1 MMYRKIQIELLL
13 VGCLFVLLSCAGEK
27 ASVSESA
34 SSQISVLAS
43 DTLLPVKRDG
53 LYGYADIT
61 GNVVIP
67 CQWIEAGSFRE
78 GLAQIM
84 NKKRKIGFIDK
95 EGREVIPCQWRKY
108 SVNGVCQRPR
118 QSSNPPSVEIGRI
131 MFRGYD

>member
-84 NKKRKIGFIDK
+84 NKKRKIGFAYPTVT
-95 EGREVIPCQWRKY
+95 VILSQAAGNLDLLVY
-108 SVNGVCQRPR
+108 ITV
-118 QSSNPPSVEIGRI
+118 
-131 MFRGYD
+131 